1 MTELALLID
10 RRRQIAAQLAD
21 LDIEIAIAVGDR
33 DAAQR
38 ARHEMEAQVVARRA
52 ARAVGCFFL
61 AQGDLDRQVVHGRV
75 AHG

>member
-1 MTELALLID
+1 MTDLALLID
-10 RRRQIAAQLAD
+10 RRRQIAAQLAG

-38 ARHEMEAQVVARRA
+38 ARHEMEAQVGARRA

-61 AQGDLDRQVVHGRV
+61 AKGDLDRQAAQGR
-75 AHG
+75 AAA